1 VRLQRQLRA
10 GVDHD
15 PLHLEAAAEAEGLV
29 PAPGAVEAREVLGL
43 ALVLLLEGGDGLLH
57 PLGLA
62 DVGDDHC
69 VLHGDRHHVLE
80 PDAHQLGQL
89 EIAVAGL
96 GPIGGDAEG
105 DDAAGLGGLGP
116 DLDGGA
122 EGLVVAGHVVGG
134 GDEHQRVR
142 LLLQRDGGGEHG
154 GGGVAQRRLDQ
165 DLGGVAPHLAQL
177 LGDDEAELGVG
188 QQHRRRVA
196 RAGDLRRDRHDRLPA
211 RTVPVLVLKN
221 HAQSTLAHFWGELVR
236 RLAHRAPSYSGV
248 GASGRPGAVQAA
260 TKQNS
265 KCKCNYSTS
274 AMISNRP
281 RLGSRKTFFTAKR
294 D

>member
-1 VRLQRQLRA
+1 MRLQRQLRA

-177 LGDDEAELGVG
+177 LGGDEAELGVG
-188 QQHRRRVA
+188 QQDRGRIA
-196 RAGDLRRDRHDRLPA
+196 RAREPAHGLLEQRGLAHQGRELLRIALARERPQAGARAAAQDDRIDLAGHVDFSLRRQDFPHTRGP
-211 RTVPVLVLKN
+211 
-221 HAQSTLAHFWGELVR
+221 
-236 RLAHRAPSYSGV
+236 RAPV
-248 GASGRPGAVQAA
+248 PPGA
-260 TKQNS
+260 
-265 KCKCNYSTS
+265 
-274 AMISNRP
+274 P
-281 RLGSRKTFFTAKR
+281 EP
-294 D
+294 